1 VIEGRPST
9 TAFQVAAARAA
20 HLRFD
25 PAPHI
30 LEDRLAE
37 SLLDDEGRA
46 MIDLYAN
53 GGPWILLENRLFLSL
68 RARFAEDRFTRLYA
82 QGLRQLVILGAG
94 LDTFAWRRPDALEGI
109 RIYEVDHP
117 STQSWKRARLEE
129 LGWPIPADTRL
140 VPCDFERQTASEV
153 LRDAG
158 FDPTRPALVS
168 WMGVLYYLTPPAAR
182 SALQDL
188 ATLLSTGSEV
198 VFDGMLPWEALPER
212 YHVLRDEMAAYL
224 KDAGEPQINRHTP
237 DALVEALHEAGFGE
251 AEVIARESLVREYV
265 DPSGAHALP
274 YPDRFLLAVAR
285 R

>member
-1 VIEGRPST
+1 MIEGRPSN

-20 HLRFD
+20 HLRYD
-25 PAPHI
+25 PPPHL

-37 SLLDDEGRA
+37 ALLDEEGLA
-46 MIDLYAN
+46 IIGQYTDD
-53 GGPWILLENRLFLSL
+53 GPWIMLENRLFLPL
-68 RARFAEDRFTRLYA
+68 RARFAEDRLAALHGR
-82 QGLRQLVILGAG
+82 GLRQLVILGAG
-94 LDTFAWRRPDALEGI
+94 LDTFAWRRPAALEGL
-109 RIYEVDHP
+109 RVYEVDHP
-117 STQSWKRARLEE
+117 STQGWKRARLES
-129 LGWPIPADTRL
+129 LGWPVPDDTRL

-153 LRDAG
+153 LLDAG

-168 WMGVLYYLTPPAAR
+168 WMGVLYYLTQPAAR
-182 SALQDL
+182 SALRDL
-188 ATLLSTGSEV
+188 ATLLPTGSEV

-237 DALVEALHEAGFGE
+237 EALVEALHEAGFGE
-251 AEVIARESLVREYV
+251 AEVEARESLVREYV
-265 DPSGAHALP
+265 APSGAHALP